1 MTYEAFR
8 GSGLDLSAVG
18 FMPGGEAYFCTP
30 VGGKILGR
38 AGVDGIHFC
47 AAPETGEMILA
58 VSPANGAE
66 DCIHPVARDFP
77 DFLRLLLACGD
88 TAALEQSWMWD
99 EARFQAFLRAPPPRR
114 ERRPSPP
121 STPRASRPWR
131 NPTGTFTPFRR
142 GLTPACSATP
152 GSTGSSGR
160 RRRRSFPGGSASTAD
175 S

>member
-99 EARFQAFLRAPPPRR
+99 EARFQAFLRAPPHPGGRGGPRR
-114 ERRPSPP
+114 PPLPGRHAHGGTLPVPSRPS
-121 STPRASRPWR
+121 
-131 NPTGTFTPFRR
+131 
-142 GLTPACSATP
+142 
-152 GSTGSSGR
+152 
-160 RRRRSFPGGSASTAD
+160 GGV
-175 S
+175 